1 MNTFRAPVLFAAA
14 LFISALCASGEL
26 TTATAPVLNVP
37 AGEPFAPDFT
47 KPLGSEWQV
56 VKGEWKAEGGE
67 LRGDEVAADKHSAV
81 LWHPGKVE
89 TLILTCEFRLGGANT
104 FYVGFDGARHVGR
117 LVVRA
122 NSVGLFE
129 DSPDANPQPGVK
141 QASKPLMTF
150 ATKLKADEW
159 YPLTLEIRGDE
170 MAALVA
176 GVQLKGQH
184 PFLASAKARFWF
196 AVGGKD
202 LRIRN
207 LKVWEAKANPEW
219 PNIKGQLGK

>member
-1 MNTFRAPVLFAAA
+1 MKILRAPVLFAAA
-14 LFISALCASGEL
+14 LFITALCASGEL

-37 AGEPFAPDFT
+37 AGEPFAPDLT
-47 KPLGSEWQV
+47 KPLGKEWQV

-67 LRGDEVAADKHSAV
+67 LRGDELPADKHSAV
-81 LWHPGKVE
+81 LGHPGKVE

-117 LVVRA
+117 LVIHA
-122 NSVGLFE
+122 NSAGLFE
-129 DSPDANPQPGVK
+129 DSPDPNLKPGEK
-141 QASKPLMTF
+141 QGSKPLMTHPV
-150 ATKLKADEW
+150 KLKPDEW
-159 YPLTLEIRGDE
+159 LPLTLEIRGDDLT
-170 MAALVA
+170 ALVA

-184 PFLASAKARFWF
+184 PFLATPKARFWF

-207 LKVWEAKANPEW
+207 LKVWEARANPEW
-219 PNIKGQLGK
+219 PNIRGQFGK